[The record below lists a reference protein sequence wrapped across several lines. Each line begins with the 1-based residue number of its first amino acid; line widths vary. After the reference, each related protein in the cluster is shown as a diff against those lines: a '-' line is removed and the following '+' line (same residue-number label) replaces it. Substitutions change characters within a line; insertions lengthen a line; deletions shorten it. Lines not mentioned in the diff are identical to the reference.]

1 MESVPEMTPTT
12 CAPSEPRQSPGV
24 SMNRIVPILLLGI
37 LIGCT
42 RSTKMEAVFSDLSIG
57 VPEYQSIQSFTHPAD
72 AVKGDYFSLDFT
84 QSSAQFHR
92 FISKVSVA
100 EGAVLSPL
108 GASHVSEPQRPALS
122 TPGFSQS
129 EP

>member
-1 MESVPEMTPTT
+1 MS
-12 CAPSEPRQSPGV
+12 
-24 SMNRIVPILLLGI
+24 RIVPILLLGI

-42 RSTKMEAVFSDLSIG
+42 RSTEMKGVFSDLSIG

-100 EGAVLSPL
+100 EGTVLSPA
-108 GASHVSEPQRPALS
+108 GASHVATASRVSLKYPWFLS
-122 TPGFSQS
+122 IKAEAVNGAENTYHVHVEGRQPYD
-129 EP
+129 